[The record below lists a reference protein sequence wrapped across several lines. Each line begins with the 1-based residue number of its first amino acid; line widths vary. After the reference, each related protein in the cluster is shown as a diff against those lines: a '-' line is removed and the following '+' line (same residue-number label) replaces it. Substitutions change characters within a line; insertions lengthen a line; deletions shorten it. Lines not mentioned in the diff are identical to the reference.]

1 MINIIS
7 ETTIYKKIIKN
18 TNFNIYKNLEQ
29 LSDIMIINLLW
40 YCSLNIN
47 DLCMYIKNKFMEMG
61 LIFITN
67 KR

>member
-1 MINIIS
+1 MTNIIS
-7 ETTIYKKIIKN
+7 KTTIYKKIIKN
-18 TNFNIYKNLEQ
+18 INFNIYKNLEQ

>member
-18 TNFNIYKNLEQ
+18 TNFKIYKDLEK

-47 DLCMYIKNKFMEMG
+47 DLCMYIKINLWK
-61 LIFITN
+61 
-67 KR
+67 